1 MHLYLLVFEMMPP
14 LYLQKNDTVAIVS
27 TARKISLH
35 EIKSAIELLKIWG
48 LKVIVGKT
56 IGLEENQ
63 FAGSDMART
72 KDFQQMLNDPEVKA
86 IWCARG
92 GYGSVR
98 IIDAID
104 FTKFKQNPKWIIG
117 YSDITVFHSCLHN
130 LGYKTIHGIMPLN
143 LEKNTKEAK
152 ESLRKSLFGEKLF
165 YEINSSKE
173 NKLGSATGVLI
184 GGNLSILYSLLGSES
199 TINTNKKILFIEDLD
214 EYLYHIDRMM
224 MNLKRNGYFN
234 MLSGLIVGGMT
245 KMHDNEI
252 PFGKTAK
259 EIILDAVSEYN
270 FPVVFDFPAGHIKD
284 NSTLIF
290 GGKIS
295 LEVDNIKTKLKFV

>member
-1 MHLYLLVFEMMPP
+1 MMPP